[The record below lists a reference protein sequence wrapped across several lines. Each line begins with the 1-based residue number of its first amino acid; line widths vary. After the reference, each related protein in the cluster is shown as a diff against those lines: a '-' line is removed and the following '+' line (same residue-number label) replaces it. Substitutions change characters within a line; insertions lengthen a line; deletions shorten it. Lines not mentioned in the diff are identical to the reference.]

1 MSRSIDT
8 RLLGCAAVLALPA
21 SLAVMLMATPGAVSP
36 VLYWSVSTFALVI
49 ALAVLVAGECAW
61 ENTVAKAQAAGLVAT
76 ESGH

>member
-36 VLYWSVSTFALVI
+36 LLYWTVSGIALAI

-61 ENTVAKAQAAGLVAT
+61 ENTVAEAQAAGLVAS
-76 ESGH
+76 EPGH